1 MLKKRIIPTLLLKN
15 MGLVKDVSFKSERRV
30 GSVLPQVK
38 IYNMREVDELIIL
51 DVNGSINKNIISV
64 NEVEQFSRF
73 NFIPLTVGG
82 GINNLE
88 QISSLLS
95 VGADKVCINTS
106 AYDNKN
112 FVKSAVQ
119 TFGAQCI
126 VASIDYRK
134 VNGKNVC
141 FSHSGQKNES
151 ITLQNWIKEL
161 EDYGVGEILVT
172 SIENDGNMN
181 GYDFDTLAEISKITK
196 IPLIASGGASSYEDF
211 YQCFKI
217 GCDAVAAASIFHF
230 TELTP
235 SGAKKHLNEKNIPV
249 RI

>member
-1 MLKKRIIPTLLLKN
+1 
-15 MGLVKDVSFKSERRV
+15 MGIVKGLSFKSERRV

-38 IYNMREVDELIIL
+38 VYNMREVDELIIL

-73 NFIPLTVGG
+73 NFVPLTVGG

-106 AYDNKN
+106 AYDDKD

-119 TFGAQCI
+119 TFGSQCI
-126 VASIDYRK
+126 VGSVDYK
-134 VNGKNVC
+134 NLDGKNIC
-141 FSHSGQKNES
+141 FSHSGQNNENKM
-151 ITLQNWIKEL
+151 LRDWVKEFVDL
-161 EDYGVGEILVT
+161 GIGELLLT
-172 SIENDGNMN
+172 SIFHDGRME
-181 GYDFDTLAEISKITK
+181 GFDLDTIQEIAHIVD
-196 IPLIASGGASSYEDF
+196 IPLIASGGASSYDDF
-211 YQCFKI
+211 LKCFQG

-235 SGAKKHLNEKNIPV
+235 YGAKQYLKENNIPV
-249 RI
+249 RF